1 MLEGAFTD
9 YTWMHQ
15 NIRPYPPS
23 PQVTSGLE
31 LGSQAIFRYA
41 LRESDYPTLSLVEPI
56 YDGEGNVIK
65 PGHYELALS
74 DERNFL
80 ILLQSK
86 EPVAIIPVFKIE
98 EDDSEQDRLNDR
110 KNKRRLKKEA
120 KEKAKTNA
128 QRAKAGMPPVEDYVN
143 MEASIEYDEK
153 GNFYVIKYERGTIR
167 AWGAIR
173 K

>member
-1 MLEGAFTD
+1 MLEGSFVD

-15 NIRPYPPS
+15 NIRPYPIS
-23 PQVTSGLE
+23 PQETSGLE
-31 LGSQAIFRYA
+31 IGSQTIYRYA
-41 LRESDYPTLSLVEPI
+41 LRESDYPTLTIIESI

-65 PGHYELALS
+65 PGHYELALA

-98 EDDSEQDRLNDR
+98 EDDSEQDRLNDG
-110 KNKRRLKKEA
+110 KNRRRLKKEA
-120 KEKAKTNA
+120 KEKKKVNA

-143 MEASIEYDEK
+143 MEASIEFDEK
-153 GNFYVIKYERGTIR
+153 GNYFVVKYERGTIR

>member
-1 MLEGAFTD
+1 M
-9 YTWMHQ
+9 
-15 NIRPYPPS
+15 
-23 PQVTSGLE
+23 
-31 LGSQAIFRYA
+31 A
-41 LRESDYPTLSLVEPI
+41 L
-56 YDGEGNVIK
+56 
-65 PGHYELALS
+65 
-74 DERNFL
+74 
-80 ILLQSK
+80 
-86 EPVAIIPVFKIE
+86 
-98 EDDSEQDRLNDR
+98 
-110 KNKRRLKKEA
+110 